1 VNEVRNELNYDLT
14 YFYEN
19 KLDKELIV
27 KKENLKIKKEKSL

>member
-27 KKENLKIKKEKSL
+27 KKNLKIKKEKSL